1 MVGARKVVLITGC
14 SEGGIGFWLAK
25 EYAAFGC
32 KVYATARRTEAMAS
46 LVDPNIDKLRM
57 DVTDEASIKA
67 AVDEIIEKDGRID
80 VLVNNAGM
88 TCSGPIAEIDFE
100 RITQTYNTN
109 VFGVIRTAKAVIPHM
124 ASLKSGTIV
133 NIGSVLGEI
142 PLPFTGV
149 YASSKAAVHALT
161 DALYME
167 CQPLGI
173 SVVLVAA
180 GGVRTMG
187 TNFSVPSTELYPEYA
202 GVIAGEFDPARTAR
216 GTPPEDFARVVVGK
230 SLARAPARVVV
241 VGLGSSVV
249 RFLTWFPRGWVL
261 RTVWNQMVEK
271 HKVALAK
278 SK

>member
-1 MVGARKVVLITGC
+1 
-14 SEGGIGFWLAK
+14 
-25 EYAAFGC
+25 
-32 KVYATARRTEAMAS
+32 
-46 LVDPNIDKLRM
+46 
-57 DVTDEASIKA
+57 
-67 AVDEIIEKDGRID
+67 
-80 VLVNNAGM
+80 M
-88 TCSGPIAEIDFE
+88 TLHADS
-100 RITQTYNTN
+100 
-109 VFGVIRTAKAVIPHM
+109 
-124 ASLKSGTIV
+124 
-133 NIGSVLGEI
+133 

-180 GGVRTMG
+180 GGVRTNIVANMG
-187 TNFSVPSTELYPEYA
+187 TNFSVPATELYTEYA
-202 GVIAGEFDPARTAR
+202 GVIAGEFDPGRTAR